1 GATLGGGAYNYGT
14 VFKLTPPPTSG
25 GAWIETVLH
34 NFTGSDG
41 AQPVAGLM
49 SDASGA
55 LYGATISG
63 GTYNDGTV
71 FELSVPAPFAGV
83 PGQANCTGQS
93 ISFLAR
99 QFGGIAHAAASLGFA
114 SMTDL

>member
-1 GATLGGGAYNYGT
+1 M
-14 VFKLTPPPTSG
+14 FKLTPPAKT
-25 GAWIETVLH
+25 GAAWTESVLH
-34 NFTGSDG
+34 SFTGGDG

-63 GTYNDGTV
+63 GAYNDGTV
-71 FELSVPAPFAGV
+71 FKLALTATFVGV

-93 ISFLAR
+93 ISFFAR
-99 QFGGIAHAAASLGFA
+99 QFGGIAHAAAALGYA
-114 SMTDL
+114 SVTDLQNAVRAYCGG